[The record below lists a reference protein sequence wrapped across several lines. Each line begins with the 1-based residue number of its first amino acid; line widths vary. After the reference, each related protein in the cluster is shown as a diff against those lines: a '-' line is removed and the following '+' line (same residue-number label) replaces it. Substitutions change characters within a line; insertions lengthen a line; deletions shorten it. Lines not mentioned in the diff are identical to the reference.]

1 MADDIVGGLFGIN
14 PEMYQ
19 QQQQQQ
25 VFNRAVALQN
35 LDPFQR
41 ASVGLQQAGYN
52 LAGAFGGA
60 MGGVDPQLQRISAL
74 NAISKQ
80 IDQSSPESMMNGA
93 KLLADAGFQQEAFGL
108 AQYAR
113 KANSEIALAQ
123 QRMKE
128 GRAASTTKEIQN
140 AEYAAN
146 LRVVLGELESG
157 PQTADTPRQIALIK
171 ARLEGLPQQKEAST
185 TTEAIKNAEYSAN
198 ILVALDKLQKENP
211 TPEIENQIAL
221 LNARLKAMPQ
231 QKETAISTNMQDS
244 AEIGRLVGKLDE
256 LSRLPENLENQT
268 KIKQFQAQLKSLVKN
283 TKPSEFGQ
291 ILQDAG
297 IDPDSQ
303 DYKDKMTEFAN
314 LKLAEKPE
322 TKTEAMKNAIAIADA
337 SPYKKGTPE
346 YNKIYSDKLA
356 EFTGKSEKAPPPVG
370 ADREAIAKELY
381 FVPFSELSQAQVK
394 AVNALAEQRDL
405 EAKKAT
411 ATKIEIPLGDAMTK
425 ALGIGE
431 AAGKAKDWATA
442 GEAYRAA
449 IPMIDKLGQVKAS
462 LRTTFTGSGADVKV
476 AIAKGFGA
484 FGVPVD
490 IDKIS
495 NTEYFNAVSAQ
506 LVQAIARVFPGSQS
520 NKELEQLVKSKP
532 SSYQEIPTIVRL
544 ISQIE
549 DEMIASTKTYEKLS
563 ALGVKGRSTADASI
577 IEGQIYTKLRRYR
590 ILEAQAAS
598 GKGMKQADIDEA
610 KKLQQEL
617 GVQ

>member
-1 MADDIVGGLFGIN
+1 MAEDIVGGLFGVN
-14 PEMYQ
+14 PAMYQ

-25 VFNRAVALQN
+25 VFNRAVAMQN
-35 LDPFQR
+35 LNPFQQ
-41 ASVGLQQAGYN
+41 AAVGVQQAGYN
-52 LAGAFGGA
+52 LAGALGGA
-60 MGGVDPQLQRISAL
+60 LGGVDPQLQRISAL

-80 IDQSSPESMMNGA
+80 IDQSNPESIMNGA
-93 KLLADAGFQQEAFGL
+93 KMLADAGFTQEALGL

-113 KANSEIALAQ
+113 KANSELALAK
-123 QRMKE
+123 QRMNE
-128 GRAASTTKEIQN
+128 GRAATTTKDIQN

-185 TTEAIKNAEYSAN
+185 TTDAIKNAEYSAN
-198 ILVALDKLQKENP
+198 ILVELDKLKSGPQNP
-211 TPEIENQIAL
+211 DTAKQIAL
-221 LNARLKAMPQ
+221 LEARLKSLPQ
-231 QKETAISTNMQDS
+231 QKEAAVSINIQDS
-244 AEIGRLVGKLDE
+244 LEIGRLVGEIDE
-256 LSRLPENLENQT
+256 LNKSPEGSKDLT
-268 KIKQFQAQLKSLVKN
+268 KIKQLEARLSSLAKN

-291 ILQDAG
+291 ILQEAG
-297 IDPDSQ
+297 FIPGSE
-303 DYKDKMTEFAN
+303 DYKNKMKEFAN
-314 LKLAEKPE
+314 LKLEG
-322 TKTEAMKNAIAIADA
+322 KT
-337 SPYKKGTPE
+337 
-346 YNKIYSDKLA
+346 
-356 EFTGKSEKAPPPVG
+356 EKAPPSVG
-370 ADREAIAKELY
+370 ADREAIAKEIY
-381 FVPFSELSQAQVK
+381 FKPFSALTQDEIK
-394 AVNALAEQRDL
+394 AVNAEADKRDL
-405 EAKKAT
+405 AAKKAS
-411 ATKIEIPLGDAMTK
+411 AASLKVDIPLGDAMTK
-425 ALGIGE
+425 ALGMGE

-590 ILEAQAAS
+590 VLEAQAAS
-598 GKGMKQADIDEA
+598 GKPMQQKDIDEA